1 MQIHAK
7 NTLVLNRKKIFAGML
22 KEERHKIILR
32 EINLHNK
39 VLSTD
44 LSEQL
49 DVSEDT
55 IRRDLNELS
64 EQGLILKVH
73 GGAMSKTFHYPFNGQ
88 NAVYALE
95 AKQVI
100 ADKAISLF
108 KKDML
113 ILVEGGTT
121 IMEIAKRIPADLQV
135 TFLTVSPQVALT
147 LAEHENIEVITI
159 GGRLAKNA
167 NIHTGAS
174 VINELGNIKPDLCI
188 IGTNGIS
195 IEDGLTDSDWEVVQV
210 IKAMIRAAKKVAV
223 VTIAEKFNTVQKIKI
238 ADITSVDY
246 LVTELPADSPV
257 LALYTGAEK
266 PVLL

>member
-1 MQIHAK
+1 
-7 NTLVLNRKKIFAGML
+7 ML
-22 KEERHKIILR
+22 KEERQKIIIR

-39 VLSTD
+39 VLSAD

-49 DVSEDT
+49 QVSEDT

-64 EQGLILKVH
+64 ELGLVLKVH

-88 NAVYALE
+88 DNVYALE

-100 ADKAISLF
+100 ADKVIALF
-108 KKDML
+108 KKGML
-113 ILVEGGTT
+113 ILMEGGTT
-121 IMEIAKRIPADLQV
+121 IMEIAKKIPADLQA
-135 TFLTVSPQVALT
+135 TFLTVSPQVALV
-147 LAEHENIEVITI
+147 LAEHENIEVITV

-174 VINELGNIKPDLCI
+174 VINELGNLKPDLCV

-195 IEDGLTDSDWEVVQV
+195 VKDGLTDSDWEVVQV
-210 IKAMIRAAKKVAV
+210 IKAMMRTATNVAV
-223 VTIAEKFNTVQKIKI
+223 VTIAEKFNSVQRIKI
-238 ADITSVDY
+238 ADLKEVDY
-246 LVTELPADSPV
+246 LVTELQPDSPL
-257 LALYTGAEK
+257 LAAYRGTEK

>member
-1 MQIHAK
+1 
-7 NTLVLNRKKIFAGML
+7 ML
-22 KEERHKIILR
+22 KEERHKVILK

-55 IRRDLNELS
+55 VRRDLNELA

-88 NAVYALE
+88 NQVYALE

-100 ADKAISLF
+100 ADKVIGLF
-108 KKDML
+108 KNDML

-121 IMEIAKRIPADLQV
+121 IMEIAKKIPADLHA

-147 LAEHENIEVITI
+147 LAEHEDIEVITV
-159 GGRLAKNA
+159 GGKLAKNA

-174 VINELGNIKPDLCI
+174 VINELNNIKPDLCI
-188 IGTNGIS
+188 VGTNGIS
-195 IEDGLTDSDWEVVQV
+195 LEDGLTDSDWEVVQV
-210 IKAMIRAAKKVAV
+210 IKAMIRSAKKIAV
-223 VTIAEKFNTVQKIKI
+223 VSIAEKLNTVQKIKI

-246 LVTELPADSPV
+246 LVTELPAGNPV
-257 LALYTGAEK
+257 LHAYGGRER
-266 PVLL
+266 PVVL

>member
-1 MQIHAK
+1 MQNPLISILI
-7 NTLVLNRKKIFAGML
+7 TILGTML

-39 VLSTD
+39 VLSND

-49 DVSEDT
+49 IVSEDT
-55 IRRDLNELS
+55 IRRDLNELA
-64 EQGLILKVH
+64 EQGLVLKVH

-88 NAVYALE
+88 NQVYALE
-95 AKQVI
+95 AKQII
-100 ADKAISLF
+100 ADKAIGLF

-113 ILVEGGTT
+113 ILIEGGTT
-121 IMEIAKRIPADLQV
+121 IMEIVKKIPDDLQA

-147 LAEHENIEVITI
+147 LAEHENIDVITI

-174 VINELGNIKPDLCI
+174 VINELSNVRPDLCI

-195 IEDGLTDSDWEVVQV
+195 VQGGLTDSDWEVVQV
-210 IKAMIRAAKKVAV
+210 IKAMIHASRKVALV
-223 VTIAEKFNTVQKIKI
+223 SIAEKFNTVQKIKI
-238 ADITSVDY
+238 SDITAIDY
-246 LVTELPADSPV
+246 LITELPPDSSV
-257 LALYTGAEK
+257 LSSYIQKDK
-266 PVLL
+266 PILL

>member
-1 MQIHAK
+1 
-7 NTLVLNRKKIFAGML
+7 ML

-39 VLSTD
+39 VLTTD

-49 DVSEDT
+49 VVSEDT
-55 IRRDLNELS
+55 IRRDLNELADL
-64 EQGLILKVH
+64 ELVLKVH

-88 NAVYALE
+88 HPVYAHE

-100 ADKAISLF
+100 AHKSIELF

-113 ILVEGGTT
+113 ILMEGGTT
-121 IMEIAKRIPADLQV
+121 IMEIAKQIPEDLKA
-135 TFLTVSPQVALT
+135 TFFTVCPQVALM
-147 LAEHENIEVITI
+147 LAEHENIDVITI

-167 NIHTGAS
+167 NIHTGAG
-174 VINELGNIKPDLCI
+174 VINELSNIKFDLCI

-195 IEDGLTDSDWEVVQV
+195 VEDGLTDSDWEVVHV
-210 IKAMIRAAKKVAV
+210 IKAMIGASKKVAV
-223 VTIAEKFNTVQKIKI
+223 VCIAEKFNTVQKIKI
-238 ADITSVDY
+238 NDITDVDY
-246 LVTELPADSPV
+246 IITELEPNSQV
-257 LALYTGAEK
+257 LSSYSGNIK

>member
-1 MQIHAK
+1 MQKSLIF
-7 NTLVLNRKKIFAGML
+7 NFVTLPVNML

-39 VLSTD
+39 VLSND
-44 LSEQL
+44 LSEL
-49 DVSEDT
+49 LVVSEDT
-55 IRRDLNELS
+55 IRRDLNELT
-64 EQGLILKVH
+64 EQGLVLKVH

-88 NAVYALE
+88 NQIYALE

-100 ADKAISLF
+100 ADKTIELF

-113 ILVEGGTT
+113 ILIEGGTT
-121 IMEIAKRIPADLQV
+121 IMEIAKKIPENLRA

-147 LAEHENIEVITI
+147 LAEHENIDVIAI

-174 VINELGNIKPDLCI
+174 VINELSNIKPDLCI

-195 IEDGLTDSDWEVVQV
+195 LQGGLTDSDWEVVQV
-210 IKAMIRAAKKVAV
+210 IKAMIHASRKVAV
-223 VTIAEKFNTVQKIKI
+223 VSIAEKFNTVQKIKI
-238 ADITSVDY
+238 SDLSAIDY
-246 LVTELPADSPV
+246 LITELSPDSSV
-257 LALYTGAEK
+257 LSSYNRKDK
-266 PVLL
+266 PLLL